1 MWTAS
6 STRIDA
12 PAASLARGMLF
23 LSDINE
29 MRGERMEVSVE
40 NPGGLERRMRVH
52 VPSQRV
58 EDAVAEKIKR
68 VGRHAK
74 VPGFRPGK
82 VPIKVLYQR
91 YGQQARQEVLSELLP
106 STCSEALGQAELSP
120 AGQPQ
125 IELQQQGPGEDLEYI
140 ATFEVYPQIELKSL
154 EGQAVEEPETSVEDA
169 DVDNTIERIRKQH
182 QTFEGTERAAEEG
195 DRVTIDFEGRIDGE
209 PFEGN
214 SGEDVPVE
222 IGSGRFLN
230 EMENGLKAHTTGESF
245 TVEVNF
251 PDDYPSQPL
260 QGQRAEFQVT
270 VKKVEAPQLPAIDEE
285 FLKKLGVEEGG
296 EEALRQKVRE
306 SLESERDKAARNR
319 VKQQVLDALHDTNP
333 VEVPKA
339 LVEQEIERLR
349 GEASQRLPE
358 GQRDPERL
366 RELMPDNLFEE
377 TAKRRV
383 KLGLL
388 IAEVIKA
395 REIELDA
402 ARVDSMLNELASGY
416 GEPEQVIQYYR
427 SNPQLMQGVE
437 AMAMEEQVVDTLL
450 QDVERKSVQM
460 SFDELMKPA
469 SEAESS

>member
-1 MWTAS
+1 
-6 STRIDA
+6 
-12 PAASLARGMLF
+12 
-23 LSDINE
+23 
-29 MRGERMEVSVE
+29 MEVSVE
-40 NPGGLERRMRVH
+40 NPGGLERRMRVQ
-52 VPSQRV
+52 VPSRRV

-82 VPIKVLYQR
+82 VPMKVLYQR

-106 STCSEALGQAELSP
+106 STCSEALEQVELNP

-125 IELQQQGPGEDLEYI
+125 IELQQQDPGKDLEYV
-140 ATFEVYPQIELKSL
+140 ATFEVYPQIELKGL
-154 EGQAVEEPETSVEDA
+154 DGQVVEEPETSVEDA

-182 QTFEGTERAAEEG
+182 QTFEEAERAAEEG
-195 DRVTIDFEGRIDGE
+195 DRVTINFKGLIDGE

-214 SGEDVPVE
+214 SGEEVPVE
-222 IGSGRFLN
+222 IGSGRFLD
-230 EMENGLKAHTTGESF
+230 EMEDGLKGHKDGETF

-260 QGQRAEFQVT
+260 KGQRAEFEVT
-270 VKKVEAPQLPAIDEE
+270 IKKVEAPQLPALDDE
-285 FLKKLGVEEGG
+285 FVKKLGIEEGG

-306 SLESERDKAARNR
+306 SLESEREKAVRNR
-319 VKQQVLDALHDTNP
+319 VKQQVLDALHDANHI
-333 VEVPKA
+333 EVPKA

-349 GEASQRLPE
+349 GEAAQRLPE
-358 GQRDPERL
+358 GQRNPERL

-377 TAKRRV
+377 TARRRV
-383 KLGLL
+383 TLGLL

-402 ARVDSMLNELASGY
+402 TRVDSMLKDLASGY
-416 GEPEQVIQYYR
+416 DEPEQVIQYYR

-437 AMAMEEQVVDTLL
+437 AMAMEEQVVETLL
-450 QDVERKSVQM
+450 QDVERKPVHM

-469 SEAESS
+469 GEAESS